1 MEALQTLS
9 VKKFITY
16 KLLNICVC
24 MCMCVC
30 VCVCTQQQRKH
41 ENIEQAKQLL
51 IT

>member
-30 VCVCTQQQRKH
+30 VCAQQQRKH